1 MKELSFYDWMTI
13 GLMAIG
19 YVYIITKA
27 VHWLLVLLAKR
38 VDRFRYR
45 NIPRQRAINSLCDA
59 FDLVS
64 LKHNGRV
71 TVKTENGLCI
81 RITREKQD
89 GEKA

>member
-38 VDRFRYR
+38 IDRSRCR
-45 NIPRQRAINSLCDA
+45 KSPRQRAVNDFHDA
-59 FDLVS
+59 FDLGAIKPGKWLTIELADGLS
-64 LKHNGRV
+64 IRV
-71 TVKTENGLCI
+71 A
-81 RITREKQD
+81 REKSD
-89 GEKA
+89 E

>member
-13 GLMAIG
+13 GLMTIG
-19 YVYIITKA
+19 YLYIIAKA
-27 VHWLLVLLAKR
+27 VHWLLVLLAKY
-38 VDRFRYR
+38 VDRFRCR
-45 NIPRQRAINSLCDA
+45 KSPMQRAVNDLHDA

-64 LKHNGRV
+64 LKPNGRV

-89 GEKA
+89 G

>member
-19 YVYIITKA
+19 YIYIITKA
-27 VHWLLVLLAKR
+27 VHWLLVLLAKH
-38 VDRFRYR
+38 VDRFRFR
-45 NIPRQRAINSLCDA
+45 KSPEQRAVNVLHDA
-59 FDLVS
+59 FDLAS
-64 LKHNGRV
+64 IKSGQCRKIELAS
-71 TVKTENGLCI
+71 GLCI